1 MPTWRNDF
9 SFQEL
14 VTGAEERL
22 TWAAWAS
29 TVLKLLLCSLF
40 SACTNCNFSFRCVK
54 TCTVVVIFLR
64 SFNSSYSTQ
73 EENQFILKYGFF
85 VETVFITQ
93 TRFGTGKDS
102 HQQQQQTRT
111 SWKSAL
117 VRNRGTLQKYYYI
130 FRANTSYFKTTY
142 THIKF
147 LSYNW
152 LLTRIRAVN
161 RATREMKFCDKCC
174 LFTLFLRGKFI
185 FVI

>member
-1 MPTWRNDF
+1 MKLSNIGEVWNSATFGLLSSRKIVTTPTWRNDF
-9 SFQEL
+9 SFQGL

-73 EENQFILKYGFF
+73 EGNQFILKYGFF

-117 VRNRGTLQKYYYI
+117 VRNRGTLQKY
-130 FRANTSYFKTTY
+130 
-142 THIKF
+142 
-147 LSYNW
+147 
-152 LLTRIRAVN
+152 
-161 RATREMKFCDKCC
+161 
-174 LFTLFLRGKFI
+174 
-185 FVI
+185 